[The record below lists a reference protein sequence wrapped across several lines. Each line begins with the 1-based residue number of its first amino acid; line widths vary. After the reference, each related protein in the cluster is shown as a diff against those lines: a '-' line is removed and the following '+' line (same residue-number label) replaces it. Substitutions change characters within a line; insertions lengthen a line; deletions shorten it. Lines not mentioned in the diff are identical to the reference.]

1 MMMSSNKDSKALSE
15 TPEIEIDEGDYEP
28 VFTDNFH
35 IFTSRLTNE
44 SVFESY

>member
-1 MMMSSNKDSKALSE
+1 ME
-15 TPEIEIDEGDYEP
+15 TEERDYEP
-28 VFTDNFH
+28 VFTDNFR